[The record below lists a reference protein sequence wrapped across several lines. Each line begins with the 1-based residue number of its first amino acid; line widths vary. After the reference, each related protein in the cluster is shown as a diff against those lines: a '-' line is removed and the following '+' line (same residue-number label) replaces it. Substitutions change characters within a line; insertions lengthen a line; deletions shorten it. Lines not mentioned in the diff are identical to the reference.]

1 MRFVGSFFRPSSQA
15 CRGPVEGSDSPV
27 QYLNMSSR
35 RIRVLAAALA
45 AILVL
50 LPALSGC
57 AGSSG
62 SSASSDAEVGGT
74 AADGADGGEEA
85 EVSTP
90 AGQESAPEEDGT
102 LETVFFDVGKG
113 DCILISMGGE
123 HILVDAGYEETSDDI
138 LEDLQSRGISAL
150 DAMVITH
157 YDKDH
162 VGGAAEIASEIPV
175 GTFYLPD
182 YTGDTDKCG
191 DLLTLI
197 QTEDLQAVRVNEEK
211 KLSVGSAQLL
221 ILPALVA
228 YDPLLENDNDA
239 SLIVE
244 VFYGDDAWL
253 LPGDIEEEAI
263 DAWLAV
269 NTEEFDVLKMPHHG
283 RKEKNSKDLIK
294 NVSPSIAVITDSDE
308 DQASDKVLKKLE
320 KEDAEIYR
328 SSTDGTIT
336 VTGRGEDVFEVE
348 TQQ

>member
-1 MRFVGSFFRPSSQA
+1 MFSRKNTGRAALRKGRLLAVFLFILMSMILFTGCGGTSDHSAGSADNSAGSADNSVDSKAGREPAAGGNAAADTASDS
-15 CRGPVEGSDSPV
+15 GSDLQSG
-27 QYLNMSSR
+27 QDES
-35 RIRVLAAALA
+35 
-45 AILVL
+45 L
-50 LPALSGC
+50 LQA
-57 AGSSG
+57 
-62 SSASSDAEVGGT
+62 
-74 AADGADGGEEA
+74 
-85 EVSTP
+85 
-90 AGQESAPEEDGT
+90 
-102 LETVFFDVGKG
+102 VFFDVGKG
-113 DCILISMGGE
+113 DCILLTMGQD
-123 HILVDAGYEETSDDI
+123 HVLLDAGYEETWQ
-138 LEDLQSRGISAL
+138 LVTKELLSRGIDTL
-150 DAMVITH
+150 DAMIITH